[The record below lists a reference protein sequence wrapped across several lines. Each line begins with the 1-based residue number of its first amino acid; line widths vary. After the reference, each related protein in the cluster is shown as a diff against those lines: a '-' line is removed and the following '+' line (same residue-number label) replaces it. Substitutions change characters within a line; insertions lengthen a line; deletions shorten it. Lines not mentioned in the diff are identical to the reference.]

1 MNRREQLVR
10 RDLKHNFL
18 KTIIVRFDF
27 NGLAEIELDEWIKDI
42 KPLLHKRGYN
52 RLTMELATEMDF
64 QMDDPEIMEMEGIP
78 VGDVRRQRVYVF
90 KNHVEGINLKIS
102 PVFAAVLIEETKYID
117 FFEYGRTLLE
127 VMALIRRKTEFFS
140 PVRFGLR
147 KINQCVLKDIN
158 LLNRYFET
166 EYYRLS
172 RFPVGSTTKL
182 FQAKDCM
189 MYEQY
194 HINFLRTVILGEMDD
209 SDAYQVVLDSDIYLL
224 DPDEVEK
231 LIDDGKL
238 LEPMN
243 RILFELYKSV
253 ITEGF
258 IEQLCQDM
266 FEDTNIIG
274 VEKNE

>member
-27 NGLAEIELDEWIKDI
+27 NGLAETELDEWIKDI

-158 LLNRYFET
+158 LLNRYFEP

-172 RFPVGSTTKL
+172 RFPGGSTTKL